1 MPTNRLCEEVYMN
14 LKQGIAINKGL
25 EDCFDAVEED
35 NITWVRYATREY
47 LEDEVYW
54 ADGINETDC
63 PNYDDF
69 IKRYKDNWINKA
81 DICFR
86 CNKKNTCRFRK
97 HREKAP
103 ESRIVITTHRQY
115 DNWYKNF
122 NMRKWFQSGI
132 ENIEDA
138 VERNFFIV
146 DEDLVLS
153 QCYQPTSLSPD
164 ETKAFVATIRS
175 FLEQYDNTGDIREKI
190 NSLLGKI
197 IQCDKT
203 ALIRPIAPDFKF
215 PSKIKNDWQKSLP
228 EQEDILPETLDWSER
243 VGNHLELVE
252 SALRLGFVVQKYKQQ
267 YKDKEE
273 QIYRVYFPNPKTYD
287 LSRLPPHVFFDGTM
301 LEEKFLG
308 KKLLNV
314 EFEKHLISVKPIWQ
328 VRVWQNLNS
337 DLPRRR
343 MAEDEPRAKAF
354 VRQVLKD
361 TTGNKYLFITSK
373 ATKEAYLESFLR
385 EEYPN
390 LNYVIMY
397 YGNLKGI
404 NDAKDCDV
412 CIMLGSFQLSDALV
426 ITMALEFLQE
436 VLPEKDITLTE
447 GNLWSL
453 KAVWDNG
460 NI

>member
-175 FLEQYDNTGDIREKI
+175 FLEQYYNTGDIREKI
-190 NSLLGKI
+190 NSLLCKI
-197 IQCDKT
+197 I
-203 ALIRPIAPDFKF
+203 
-215 PSKIKNDWQKSLP
+215 
-228 EQEDILPETLDWSER
+228 
-243 VGNHLELVE
+243 
-252 SALRLGFVVQKYKQQ
+252 
-267 YKDKEE
+267 
-273 QIYRVYFPNPKTYD
+273 
-287 LSRLPPHVFFDGTM
+287 
-301 LEEKFLG
+301 
-308 KKLLNV
+308 
-314 EFEKHLISVKPIWQ
+314 
-328 VRVWQNLNS
+328 
-337 DLPRRR
+337 
-343 MAEDEPRAKAF
+343 
-354 VRQVLKD
+354 
-361 TTGNKYLFITSK
+361 
-373 ATKEAYLESFLR
+373 
-385 EEYPN
+385 
-390 LNYVIMY
+390 
-397 YGNLKGI
+397 
-404 NDAKDCDV
+404 
-412 CIMLGSFQLSDALV
+412 
-426 ITMALEFLQE
+426 
-436 VLPEKDITLTE
+436 
-447 GNLWSL
+447 
-453 KAVWDNG
+453 
-460 NI
+460 